1 MCLTSALS
9 VMAPR
14 TSRCAFHGAMYVK
27 EGRMWLDEIITFFL
41 VFKGT
46 PGLKGLLWG
55 FPNVYAISSI
65 LGQFKLLFFTG

>member
-1 MCLTSALS
+1 
-9 VMAPR
+9 
-14 TSRCAFHGAMYVK
+14 MYVK